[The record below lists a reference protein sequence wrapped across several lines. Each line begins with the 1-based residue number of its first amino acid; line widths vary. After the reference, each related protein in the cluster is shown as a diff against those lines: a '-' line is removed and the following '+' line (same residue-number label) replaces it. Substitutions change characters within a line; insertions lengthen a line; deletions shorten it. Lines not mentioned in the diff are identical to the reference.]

1 MKILVK
7 CSIVAICLGLI
18 LATTTVRAA
27 DDDDAS
33 KNSTSDKKDNS
44 TDSNGGDQSSKEPS
58 PLCSTCTCK
67 AEARTFDCSSMKLY
81 KLFNMSDWA
90 TLNESGVATET
101 MILSRNGIPEVPQL
115 PKFDV
120 KVLDLSYNNISV
132 IAKKAF
138 YYLKDLEVLDLSHN
152 MLTRKTLIPEI
163 FEGSYNP
170 DEYLP
175 MEKLHVLRLG
185 NNELHALDP
194 DLFEHLPALEELS
207 LKENVFKII
216 DQGSSVAI
224 GSIVTLRVL
233 DLSYM
238 ELEELPKAIFHSPQ
252 GLNYLNLTGNLL
264 AEIPEA
270 LDYTINL
277 KWLSLDENP
286 IESIQGEKVFPAI
299 KTLEYLSMSYIT
311 PLKVIGRG
319 AFSKLEGLKE
329 IHLCNNPELTHLH
342 GEAFSRASA
351 DDPVRMEWPRVKQL
365 YLHNNNLSM
374 LDSQLLARWD
384 DMEVIDVRVNPWLC
398 DCDNQWM
405 VETLLPI
412 IEKTTPKIL
421 NNIVCAAPGQ
431 MKGLSM
437 VDLEHKHSQMRC
449 LDKYGNRPQNDGAL
463 LIGLLIGILAGI
475 PLTAAVIM
483 IYRRGCFGLIRRGPA
498 DFSRAFYT
506 RATNDDNF

>member
-18 LATTTVRAA
+18 LANTATAA
-27 DDDDAS
+27 GDDDDAS
-33 KNSTSDKKDNS
+33 KNSTTDKKDNT
-44 TDSNGGDQSSKEPS
+44 TDSKSDQTSKEPS
-58 PLCSTCTCK
+58 PLCSTCNCNVDS
-67 AEARTFDCSSMKLY
+67 RTFDCSSMKLY

-90 TLNESGVATET
+90 SLNESGVATET
-101 MILSRNGIPEVPQL
+101 MILSRNGIPEVAQF

-120 KVLDLSYNNISV
+120 KVLDLSYNNISSIV
-132 IAKKAF
+132 KKAF
-138 YYLKDLEVLDLSHN
+138 FYLSDLEVLDLSHN
-152 MLTRKTLIPEI
+152 MLTRKALIPEI

-175 MEKLHVLRLG
+175 MEKLRVLRLG
-185 NNELHALDP
+185 NNELHSLDP
-194 DLFEHLPALEELS
+194 DLFEHLPNLEELS
-207 LKENVFKII
+207 LKENAFKII
-216 DQGSSVAI
+216 DQSTEVAI
-224 GSIVTLRVL
+224 GNIVSLRVL

-238 ELEELPKAIFHSPQ
+238 ELLEIPKRIFHSPQ
-252 GLNYLNLTGNLL
+252 GLHYLNLTGNLL
-264 AEIPEA
+264 TTVPEA
-270 LDYTINL
+270 LDYAINL

-286 IESIQGEKVFPAI
+286 IETIQGENVFPEI
-299 KTLEYLSMSYIT
+299 KTLEYLSLSYIT

-329 IHLCNNPELTHLH
+329 LHICNNPELTHLH
-342 GEAFSRASA
+342 GEAFSRANP

-365 YLHNNNLSM
+365 YLHNDNLSV

-384 DMEVIDVRVNPWLC
+384 DMEVIDIRVNPWLC

-412 IEKTTPKIL
+412 IEKTTPKIM
-421 NNIVCAAPGQ
+421 NNIVCAAPDP
-431 MKGLSM
+431 MKGISM
-437 VDLEHKHSQMRC
+437 VELDHRHSVMRC
-449 LDKYGNRPQNDGAL
+449 VDKYGNRPQNDGAL

-475 PLTAAVIM
+475 PLTAAVIL
-483 IYRRGCFGLIRRGPA
+483 IYKRGCFGLVRRGPA

-506 RATNDDNF
+506 RATNDDF